1 MHWVCS
7 DASKNY
13 PRMNPAAEA
22 DGLVYAV
29 PAVMSSAVGRA
40 VAGPGVASGGSG
52 RSVPAVPGA
61 EHH

>member
-1 MHWVCS
+1 
-7 DASKNY
+7 
-13 PRMNPAAEA
+13 MNPAAEA